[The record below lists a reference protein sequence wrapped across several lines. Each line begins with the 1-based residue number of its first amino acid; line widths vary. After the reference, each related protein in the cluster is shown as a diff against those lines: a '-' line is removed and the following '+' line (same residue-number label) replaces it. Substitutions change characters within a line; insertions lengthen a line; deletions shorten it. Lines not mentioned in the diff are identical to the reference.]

1 MGTTGRLSR
10 FVPLGLGVSELL
22 FYGGLIYG
30 WATLVFVLKEDGY
43 YSDLCNNETA
53 IETTNANEDP
63 LTCPEQDAILNLVFT
78 VGAFSLQG
86 SVLFTGLIFD
96 NLGTRFLRLLLQ

>member
-1 MGTTGRLSR
+1 MRKTGRISR
-10 FVPLGLGVSELL
+10 FVPLGLCVGELL

-43 YSDLCNNETA
+43 YSDRCNIETVV
-53 IETTNANEDP
+53 ETTNNNDKP
-63 LTCPEQDAILNLVFT
+63 LTCPEQDAILNFVFT
-78 VGAFSLQG
+78 VGVFSLQG
-86 SVLFTGLIFD
+86 SVLFTGMIFD

>member
-1 MGTTGRLSR
+1 MGKTGRLSR
-10 FVPLGLGVSELL
+10 FVTFILGVIELS

-43 YSDLCNNETA
+43 YSGLCNNETA
-53 IETTNANEDP
+53 IETTEDNDDL
-63 LTCPEQDAILNLVFT
+63 LTCSEQDAVLNLVFT
-78 VGAFSLQG
+78 VASFSMQG
-86 SVLFTGLIFD
+86 SVLLTGLTFD